1 VPYHY
6 WSVIG
11 EESPVSEV
19 VGCCPPPFWN
29 GRGARSASGGS
40 IFYRG
45 AGAEVMN
52 ELVAKF
58 QRWEELCSRLDG
70 PGARICDMLLGPP
83 PSQARWADRL
93 V

>member
-1 VPYHY
+1 VRLWDAALHHTRMF
-6 WSVIG
+6 G
-11 EESPVSEV
+11 ELAALQVAVSSIVELVLRCSPNETSRV
-19 VGCCPPPFWN
+19 
-29 GRGARSASGGS
+29 
-40 IFYRG
+40 
-45 AGAEVMN
+45 EVMN

>member
-1 VPYHY
+1 VRLWDAALHHTGM
-6 WSVIG
+6 VG
-11 EESPVSEV
+11 ELAALQVAISSIVELVLRCSPNETSRV
-19 VGCCPPPFWN
+19 
-29 GRGARSASGGS
+29 
-40 IFYRG
+40 
-45 AGAEVMN
+45 EVMN